1 LYGRLPGRKLT
12 HDHLSWVDVVE
23 PIAESLEALTRL
35 SHDAEDL
42 AENLRQTASRVVQ
55 AVPECVAISI
65 SHFEG
70 DLTFTLVTTSDELR
84 VVDAAQYLD
93 SGPRESAAI
102 DGDEIDIGDVP
113 DEDRWQLFALA
124 SAITGVRS
132 SLSLPLLRG
141 DTVYG
146 SVNFYA
152 STDHAFI
159 ARERDLAVMFGA
171 QVEAAVANADLS
183 MSSPARARQAV
194 DTPTST

>member
-1 LYGRLPGRKLT
+1 
-12 HDHLSWVDVVE
+12 
-23 PIAESLEALTRL
+23 
-35 SHDAEDL
+35 
-42 AENLRQTASRVVQ
+42 VVQ

-70 DLTFTLVTTSDELR
+70 DLTLTLVTTSDELR
-84 VVDAAQYLD
+84 VLNAAQYLD

-113 DEDRWQLFALA
+113 DEDRWQLSLWLVPLQV
-124 SAITGVRS
+124 SAVPCR
-132 SLSLPLLRG
+132 LPLLRG

-183 MSSPARARQAV
+183 MSSPARARQGQGVRDQGQAEV
-194 DTPTST
+194 GEGVFNQGRPVPEDV

>member
-1 LYGRLPGRKLT
+1 
-12 HDHLSWVDVVE
+12 
-23 PIAESLEALTRL
+23 
-35 SHDAEDL
+35 
-42 AENLRQTASRVVQ
+42 VVQ